1 MKKFAKKSLQQ
12 LVDFKISPKQ
22 QLLLKGGDDSSDD
35 IGITDLIVG

>member
-12 LVDFKISPKQ
+12 LVDFQISPKQ
-22 QLLLKGGDDSSDD
+22 QLLLKGGDDSGDD